1 MKAASKCMQ
10 VNLVWIGGSMKRV
23 VMSVLMGAGVA
34 LAVSAVQAQPAKV
47 DVGKIEYVGNCASC
61 HGMSGK
67 GDGPNAPWLNRKATD
82 LTTLAK
88 NNGGVLPISRLYDS
102 IDGEKLPPGHGAR
115 DMPTWGFD
123 YRVKAAEYY
132 GESLYDP
139 AVYARSKIL
148 ALIEYISRIQV
159 K

>member
-1 MKAASKCMQ
+1 MKH
-10 VNLVWIGGSMKRV
+10 LT
-23 VMSVLMGAGVA
+23 MSVLAAA
-34 LAVSAVQAQPAKV
+34 LVTVVGGVQAQSAKV

-67 GDGPNAPWLNRKATD
+67 GDGPNAPYLNRKATD

-88 NNGGVLPISRLYDS
+88 NNGGVLPISRLYES
-102 IDGEKLPPGHGAR
+102 IDGEKLPAGHGAR

-123 YRVKAAEYY
+123 YRVKAGEYY
-132 GESLYDP
+132 GEFPYDP
-139 AVYARSKIL
+139 ALYSRAKIL
-148 ALIEYISRIQV
+148 ALIEYISRMQV